1 MKINLL
7 LFLLMKNS
15 ILLSLLLLPFFTYAQ
30 TKKPAV
36 KVTTKTATIIN
47 PEEKVKINAEKWFKE
62 FYVEKNFKD
71 PYSYKL
77 LKLTS
82 EKTNKEQDLTD
93 SISYLTAEIE
103 KCRVAEDERN
113 PTYRQAYQM
122 SFDRVLLEIKKDEDL
137 KNEKGA
143 GGTEF
148 LNKRIAIKKK
158 YALIYLDKMKEYDL
172 YVLNSDEKKRV
183 QEKLSSISPQ
193 QANELAYYR
202 IKIDCYSK
210 NSLGNEVL
218 GRFQFPFTEKGPIGT
233 GDGTST
239 VIQLNK
245 E

>member
-1 MKINLL
+1 L
-7 LFLLMKNS
+7 LFLPL
-15 ILLSLLLLPFFTYAQ
+15 FTYAQ
-30 TKKPAV
+30 TKKPTV
-36 KVTTKTATIIN
+36 KATTKTTTTVN

-62 FYVEKNFKD
+62 FYVENNFND

-82 EKTNKEQDLTD
+82 EKFTKQQDLTD
-93 SISYLTAEIE
+93 SIAYLTAEIE
-103 KCRVAEDERN
+103 KCKLSESDRN
-113 PTYRQAYQM
+113 PKTRQQYQ
-122 SFDRVLLEIKKDEDL
+122 DGYDKTALEKKKTEEWL
-137 KNEKGA
+137 KTEKDAIQIEG
-143 GGTEF
+143 
-148 LNKRIAIKKK
+148 LKKRMALIEK
-158 YALIYLDKMKEYDL
+158 YALIYLDGMKEYDL
-172 YVLNSDEKKRV
+172 YVLNSDEKKRI
-183 QEKLSSISPQ
+183 QEKLSSISPE
-193 QANELAYYR
+193 QATELAYYR